1 MKVYSS
7 GLYTDYNLRC
17 LAVKANELEF
27 ITLVHLEV
35 DSGPYEINGPGVTW
49 LDLIWET
56 VCYYQAQKANKKIEN
71 LRNGFPN

>member
-35 DSGPYEINGPGVTW
+35 DSGPYEINGPGVT
-49 LDLIWET
+49 
-56 VCYYQAQKANKKIEN
+56 
-71 LRNGFPN
+71 